1 MKKIIIF
8 LLFIAAMSQAYG
20 QVTYYTCA
28 IPTAITASQNR
39 ICDGIMTINGNLNIR
54 NNATV
59 KLIAKQVVINPG
71 FSTELGTNVTI
82 EAMATPALR
91 NNEEFQEEEAVEI
104 TTSVDTPEAEAV
116 IKSIRVYTVTG
127 QRVYSSETHTDIY
140 SIGLQNGIY
149 VIQKEYDN
157 GESIREKIILNE

>member
-1 MKKIIIF
+1 MKKTIIF

-20 QVTYYTCA
+20 QQVIRTRT
-28 IPTAITASQNR
+28 IPNTITSSQKYVW
-39 ICDGIMTINGNLNIR
+39 DDTMTISGTNTIK

-59 KLIAKQVVINPG
+59 EIIAKEVVINPG

-82 EAMATPALR
+82 EAMETPALR
-91 NNEEFQEEEAVEI
+91 SNEEFQEKEAVEI
-104 TTSVDTPEAEAV
+104 TTSVDTPEAEPT
-116 IKSIRVYTVTG
+116 IKSVRVYTVTG

-140 SIGLQNGIY
+140 SIGLPNGIY

-157 GESIREKIILNE
+157 GESVREKIILNE